1 VIRFAILFV
10 CVVLCVPAFGQEFLA
25 SEDQCYIDPIT
36 KRQVCPL
43 KKAAAVTG
51 AVVSKVGAVITPN
64 DLALPVQPMQVYS
77 AAATFAPVQTYQYQ
91 SAQSYGW
98 SKSWHTVPKQPVR
111 NLGRRLLGR

>member
-10 CVVLCVPAFGQEFLA
+10 CVVLCVPAFGQEFFA

-64 DLALPVQPMQVYS
+64 DLALPVQP
-77 AAATFAPVQTYQYQ
+77 AATFAPVQTYQYQ